1 MSYLAIVK
9 KAEEELKHD
18 STPEAQEVRERA
30 NSIQAV
36 KICSHVLEDEIWL
49 ILDRSFIPHDGLA
62 CYYPEEIP
70 ELKSK
75 TPEQLREIHKYKL
88 AFPGC
93 RVIQEGPDS
102 APAEE
107 FQQGDFNLKAE

>member
-1 MSYLAIVK
+1 MRNPYSLAQKYLNNTS
-9 KAEEELKHD
+9 LPTHH
-18 STPEAQEVRERA
+18 PEVVEA
-30 NSIQAV
+30 NQTIQAV

-62 CYYPEEIP
+62 VYYPEEIP
-70 ELKSK
+70 LLKTK
-75 TPEQLREIHKYKL
+75 TPEDLREIHKVKL

-93 RVIQEGPDS
+93 RVIQEGADS

-107 FQQGDFNLKAE
+107 PQQVDLKLRAG

>member
-18 STPEAQEVRERA
+18 STPEALEVREGA

-36 KICSHVLEDEIWL
+36 KITSRVLEDKIWL

-62 CYYPEEIP
+62 CYYAEEIP
-70 ELKSK
+70 LLRDK
-75 TPEQLREIHKYKL
+75 TPEDLKEIHRTKL

-93 RVIQEGPDS
+93 RVIQEGPES
-102 APAEE
+102 KE
-107 FQQGDFNLKAE
+107 